1 MFIDEEYRKSL
12 VRESI
17 TDLPLAWRESLMNR
31 YVIIITTYIGIID
44 GFTLMNFIVFCVGGS
59 KGTTIL

>member
-1 MFIDEEYRKSL
+1 MFIDEEYQKSL

-44 GFTLMNFIVFCVGGS
+44 DFTLMN
-59 KGTTIL
+59 